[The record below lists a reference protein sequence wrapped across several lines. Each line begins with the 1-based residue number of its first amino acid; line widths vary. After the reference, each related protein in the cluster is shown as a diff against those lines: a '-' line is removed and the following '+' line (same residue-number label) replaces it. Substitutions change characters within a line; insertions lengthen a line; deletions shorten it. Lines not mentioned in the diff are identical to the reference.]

1 MGQRAGWEH
10 RIEKQAPRAG
20 LEKDRHTP
28 SPSLGFRPSKS
39 EGDVDAV
46 RRLGTLPDVRKF
58 DLTGRAPVLQKEARP
73 LCEYSGSRRMLVH
86 QQHSLFWRDGSIRWL
101 RVASHPALP
110 VGESHRLAELED
122 FRSRRR
128 GGRAVED
135 GLACRCLIGRDDT
148 GLIGPVIGKTGK
160 ARQSASQLKYV
171 NLYDPEKLMNL
182 VKNRDSDGFRYTFG
196 SKTSYNP
203 RLKYY
208 GGEGTRFASESSV
221 LSKLLVVDHH
231 WLGNAL

>member
-1 MGQRAGWEH
+1 
-10 RIEKQAPRAG
+10 
-20 LEKDRHTP
+20 
-28 SPSLGFRPSKS
+28 
-39 EGDVDAV
+39 
-46 RRLGTLPDVRKF
+46 
-58 DLTGRAPVLQKEARP
+58 
-73 LCEYSGSRRMLVH
+73 
-86 QQHSLFWRDGSIRWL
+86 
-101 RVASHPALP
+101 
-110 VGESHRLAELED
+110 
-122 FRSRRR
+122 
-128 GGRAVED
+128 
-135 GLACRCLIGRDDT
+135 
-148 GLIGPVIGKTGK
+148 VIGKTGK